1 MATNANTTSA
11 KAIIRQSLD
20 QWNLGALADWVWQ
33 QYLGSG
39 ASNPGEAMMLIMP
52 DLRERP
58 EYKARFPAMADLAAR
73 GPAISE
79 SEYVG
84 YEKTVAQV
92 MRAAGL
98 PPSFYDSPDDYAR
111 LLRANVSPDEV
122 QSRVMNGYARVAH
135 APAEVRAAFHE
146 FFGAAG
152 DNALA
157 AYFIDPAVALPVL
170 EQQMTAAT
178 VAGIGRRFDI
188 GTDRDLSMQLAQQ
201 GVDAGRAEQTF
212 AELSASEGLF
222 EENFGEV
229 DELDIGEEGVLAAFN
244 QDPEARRR
252 VERRSQ
258 SRQAAFSG
266 SGGAAATRAG
276 AVGLGEAG
284 RP

>member
-1 MATNANTTSA
+1 MATNAATTSA
-11 KAIIRQSLD
+11 KAVIRQSLD
-20 QWNLGALADWVWQ
+20 QWGLGNLADWLWGEF
-33 QYLGSG
+33 LKSG
-39 ASNPGEAMMLIMP
+39 ASNPSEALALIMP

-73 GPAISE
+73 GQAISE
-79 SEYVG
+79 AEYVN

-98 PPSFYDSPDDYAR
+98 PPKFYDSPDDYAS

-122 QSRVMNGYARVAH
+122 QSRVMNGYAKVAH
-135 APAEVRAAFHE
+135 APPEVRAAFND
-146 FFGAAG
+146 FFGPEG

-157 AYFIDPAVALPVL
+157 AYFVDPAKALPVL

-178 VAGIGRRFDI
+178 VAGIGRRFEI
-188 GTDRDLSMQLAQQ
+188 GTDRDRAMLLAQQ
-201 GVDAGRAEQTF
+201 GVTGDAAEQAFGT
-212 AELSASEGLF
+212 LSASEGLF
-222 EENFGEV
+222 DENFGET
-229 DELDIGEEGVLAAFN
+229 DQLEIEAEGVEAAFN
-244 QDPEARRR
+244 LTPDARRR

-258 SRQAAFSG
+258 SRQAAFTG

-284 RP
+284 NP